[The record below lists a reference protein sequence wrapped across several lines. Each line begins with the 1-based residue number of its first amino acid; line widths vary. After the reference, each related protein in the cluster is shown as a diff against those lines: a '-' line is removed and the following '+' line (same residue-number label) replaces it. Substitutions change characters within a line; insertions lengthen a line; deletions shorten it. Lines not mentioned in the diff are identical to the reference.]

1 MINLE
6 FRIQNEF
13 VQNLLIYL
21 SIFMNL
27 KDPLFFRNKIEDLQI
42 L

>member
-21 SIFMNL
+21 SIIMNL